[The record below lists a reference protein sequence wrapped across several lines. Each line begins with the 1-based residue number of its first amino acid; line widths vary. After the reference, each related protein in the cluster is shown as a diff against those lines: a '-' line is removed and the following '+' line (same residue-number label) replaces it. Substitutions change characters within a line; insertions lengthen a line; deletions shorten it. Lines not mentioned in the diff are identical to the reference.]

1 LNFRPYFYTPHN
13 RPRCVLCPRHRGSR
27 LQRLRTSD
35 KISSRARV
43 AGRDANG
50 MPCWR
55 KQLVGNEQRRAERP
69 CAHARLSHA
78 RAAVA
83 VAEPRQTAPTS
94 ADGGSCAAAFS
105 TGRRS
110 TEIKTTWNCSAPPF
124 FFSVPR
130 GVSQSSESATAGS
143 VGVGPL
149 YSDRV
154 VGWPLVEAG
163 WGIGDLVAKVVSWA
177 ARRIC

>member
-1 LNFRPYFYTPHN
+1 MNFRPYFYTPHN
-13 RPRCVLCPRHRGSR
+13 RPGCVLCPRHLGSR

-50 MPCWR
+50 MPCWH
-55 KQLVGNEQRRAERP
+55 KQLVGNEQRMAERP

-83 VAEPRQTAPTS
+83 VAEPRKAASTS
-94 ADGGSCAAAFS
+94 ADGGTCAAAFS

-110 TEIKTTWNCSAPPF
+110 TEIKTTSHSSSLRHVEFLRAPRARLP
-124 FFSVPR
+124 
-130 GVSQSSESATAGS
+130 
-143 VGVGPL
+143 VGPL

-154 VGWPLVEAG
+154 VRWPLVEAG
-163 WGIGDLVAKVVSWA
+163 WGS
-177 ARRIC
+177 RRQGCQLGRQTNLLMLRAQ